1 MTFLRSLFLFCV
13 ITVVEMF
20 PVSAQLAS
28 LPIGSTNAVLED
40 AVRQVN
46 GFSMD
51 VRLLSKDELSVEEFL
66 ADEYSPSTSPSVGE
80 TTEVVRARLAAL
92 IKSVNFNKL
101 EYAGRA
107 FLTTYGGWRYLPD
120 REHATKAY
128 LLLGTDNWFTLEK
141 NEKGELVAPKSA
153 YTVDLTAALM
163 RIGDHIFFVES
174 VGRVLLEAEDDEGNV
189 VLTLDSSSRDKYSY
203 VEVVDIL
210 PPDGF
215 FIPKK
220 RAVSGQR
227 GRVSVWYK
235 NGAKRVYRLKD
246 GTLFPQLEI
255 AQKSKGLLLTV
266 LGTDSFVI
274 EFSQD
279 LMNWESS
286 YTLVPLSDS
295 PPRRFL
301 EKNPNGK
308 GFYRLRVTEPAG
320 QRR

>member
-1 MTFLRSLFLFCV
+1 MKNLLSVFLS
-13 ITVVEMF
+13 VVAGALTT
-20 PVSAQLAS
+20 SAQLQS

-40 AVRQVN
+40 ALRHIN
-46 GFSMD
+46 GFDID
-51 VRLLSKDELSVEEFL
+51 VRLLSKDELSVEQVLTVDYPPHTFV
-66 ADEYSPSTSPSVGE
+66 SVGE
-80 TTEVVRARLAAL
+80 TAKLVRERLAAL
-92 IKSVNFNKL
+92 IQSVNFNKP
-101 EYAGRA
+101 EYAGRK
-107 FLTTYGGWRYLPD
+107 FQTGYGGWAYLPD

-141 NEKGELVAPKSA
+141 NDKGELVAPNSA
-153 YTVDLTAALM
+153 YTVDLVAAVM
-163 RIGDHIFFVES
+163 QIGYHIFFVES